1 MNKIAWLFI
10 VVGLF
15 ASLGSC
21 RKQPVA
27 SKAEQPA
34 KRRDSLKIKEAAYV
48 YITLKSKLNFSDSA
62 NKLGAVVNTRMK
74 KDSIIWMSITP
85 GLGIEALRVMIRP
98 DSIFILDR
106 LNNNAYC
113 YPFSFIQSELHAEV
127 DFYNLQNLIVGNM
140 PFALNDSDAV
150 MKDSIGSFYFVSQQR
165 DSLKIDNFV
174 AFTNEKLYRVL
185 VSRLGMPDRMEVK
198 YDQFNPTSDSTLI
211 MPYFNEIDV
220 SYSAE
225 GKGLKSL
232 KLMIEHSKIEI
243 SPKPL
248 NFPFNVPKKF
258 DNR

>member
-1 MNKIAWLFI
+1 MNKFAWLFLL
-10 VVGLF
+10 VGF
-15 ASLGSC
+15 VAFLGSC

-27 SKAEQPA
+27 SRPEQPA

-48 YITLKSKLNFSDSA
+48 YITLKSKLNYSDST

-106 LNNNAYC
+106 LNNNAYA
-113 YPFSFIQSELHAEV
+113 YPFSYIQNELHADV

-140 PFALNDSDAV
+140 PFALHDSDMV
-150 MKDSIGSFYFVSQQR
+150 VKDSIGSFYYVSQQR
-165 DSLKIDNFV
+165 DSLKIENFV
-174 AFTNEKLYRVL
+174 AFSNEKLYRVL
-185 VSRLGMPDRMEVK
+185 FARTGMPDRMEVK
-198 YDQFNPTSDSTLI
+198 YDQFNPTADSTWI

-220 SYSAE
+220 SYSTE

-232 KLMIEHSKIEI
+232 KLTIEHSKIEI